1 MQAMKAPPG
10 TCMIKPTRRAQRG
23 VKAVLSAM
31 GLLALIS
38 LLQPLHGKQS
48 AFVPLQR
55 KQEIVEHPLVSPNV
69 QQRRATS
76 LAMLAPAL
84 TAAAGPSA
92 YAGEPEAKKKFK
104 RLNPI
109 QYIAALGDPQASSGT
124 GAQAWGLWR
133 KDPGPRG
140 VPLSNI
146 DRLTAAGGVARSG
159 WKFDG
164 SDWYVEEHGLIMEKP
179 SGGDGGSGEQLKPG
193 KYIVTGDRQVTT
205 VLTVSAP
212 GADGNSGW
220 QLDDG
225 KLFDVT
231 HLPCR
236 TGRYSGPEC
245 SPAKARLS
253 DFPVKPG
260 GLMPPVEGCKKQDYA
275 VLFVVGVEI

>member
-1 MQAMKAPPG
+1 
-10 TCMIKPTRRAQRG
+10 
-23 VKAVLSAM
+23 VLWATGS
-31 GLLALIS
+31 LALIS
-38 LLQPLHGKQS
+38 ILQPLRGKQT
-48 AFVPLQR
+48 AFVHFGH
-55 KQEIVEHPLVSPNV
+55 KEEIVEHLLDSPRV

-76 LAMLAPAL
+76 LAVLVPAL
-84 TAAAGPSA
+84 TAATGPFA
-92 YAGEPEAKKKFK
+92 YAIEPEAKKKFK

-124 GAQAWGLWR
+124 GAQDWGLWR

-146 DRLTAAGGVARSG
+146 DKLTAAGGVARSG

-193 KYIVTGDRQVTT
+193 QYIVTGARQVTT

-212 GADGNSGW
+212 DTDGKSRW

-236 TGRYSGPEC
+236 TGRYSGPDC

-253 DFPVKPG
+253 DFPVEPG

>member
-1 MQAMKAPPG
+1 MQSMRAPP
-10 TCMIKPTRRAQRG
+10 TASMRNSTRRAQLK
-23 VKAVLSAM
+23 VKTALCAA
-31 GLLALIS
+31 GLLMFIS
-38 LLQPLHGKQS
+38 LLQLQDKQTAFIPLRHKKELS
-48 AFVPLQR
+48 THSI
-55 KQEIVEHPLVSPNV
+55 ESPLV
-69 QQRRATS
+69 QHRRAAS
-76 LAMLAPAL
+76 LAVLMPAL
-84 TAAAGPSA
+84 TAAAGSSV
-92 YAGEPEAKKKFK
+92 YAGEPEAKKKWL
-104 RLNPI
+104 RLSPI

-124 GAQAWGLWR
+124 GAQDWGLWR

-146 DRLTAAGGVARSG
+146 NKLTAAGGLARAG

-179 SGGDGGSGEQLKPG
+179 TGGDGGSGEQLKPG

-212 GADGNSGW
+212 DVDGNSRW
-220 QLDDG
+220 QLDEG

-275 VLFVVGVEI
+275 VLFVIGVEA